1 VTGAPGRP
9 ELAALAI
16 ADPPERWRA
25 LGFAVAGS
33 WLRLG
38 SVRVELGRSGE
49 GIVAW
54 ELRGSES
61 EIDGLLGLGLGLGP
75 APEPSPGADA
85 SHPNGAVGIDHV
97 VIATPDFDRTA
108 TALEDAGLGFRRVR
122 DAGGFRQGFR
132 RLGPAI
138 MEVVEA
144 RGGDRPAG
152 DARQPGDPA
161 ATDAQP
167 ARFWGLVVVVEDLEA
182 LAERLDEQLGAI
194 KPAVQ
199 PGRRIATLRE
209 SAGLTTK
216 LAFMDPEPGRS
227 SSNTG

>member
-1 VTGAPGRP
+1 VTAAPGRP

-16 ADPPERWRA
+16 ADPPERWGA

-33 WLRLG
+33 RLRLG
-38 SVRVELGRSGE
+38 SIRVGLGLPGE

-54 ELRGSES
+54 ELRGSDS
-61 EIDGLLGLGLGLGP
+61 EIDGLARLGSTP
-75 APEPSPGADA
+75 DPSDAEVSHPKEAP
-85 SHPNGAVGIDHV
+85 HPNGAVGIDHV

-108 TALEDAGLGFRRVR
+108 GALERAGLGFRRVR

-144 RGGDRPAG
+144 RGDRSAG
-152 DARQPGDPA
+152 DAA
-161 ATDAQP
+161 ASDAHP
-167 ARFWGLVVVVEDLEA
+167 ARFWGMVVVVEDLQA
-182 LAERLDEQLGAI
+182 LAERLGEHLGQV

-199 PGRRIATLRE
+199 PGRRIATLRA
-209 SAGLTTK
+209 SAGLTTR
-216 LAFMDPEPGRS
+216 LAFMDPEAGRS
-227 SSNTG
+227 SSNMGENGPR

>member
-1 VTGAPGRP
+1 MTEAPRRP

-25 LGFAVAGS
+25 LGFAVADS
-33 WLRLG
+33 RLRLG
-38 SVRVELGRSGE
+38 SIDVELGLPGA

-54 ELRGSES
+54 ELRGAES
-61 EIDGLLGLGLGLGP
+61 GVDGLVGLGS
-75 APEPSPGADA
+75 APDA
-85 SHPNGAVGIDHV
+85 SDVEPLHPNGAVGIDHV

-108 TALEDAGLGFRRVR
+108 AALEDAGLGFRRVR

-152 DARQPGDPA
+152 DAA
-161 ATDAQP
+161 ATDAQATDAQP
-167 ARFWGLVVVVEDLEA
+167 SRFWGLVVVVENLEA
-182 LAERLDEQLGAI
+182 LADRLGEHLGAV

-209 SAGLTTK
+209 SAGLSTK
-216 LAFMDPEPGRS
+216 LAFMDPE
-227 SSNTG
+227 